1 MITNEELDHKTNIER
16 AMERAREEGARRDA
30 AAIAAQRAN
39 TLHFSTEDEET
50 IAAQYA
56 SGVNTA
62 DFTYHGQIGINAKGE
77 SIIGETRVYIIN
89 EEPVAPTHN
98 ASQEKDMNT
107 TNQSAVAAAAEAAAA
122 GQVAEEAAFDAELNT
137 LIDEGMVVGQQ
148 MIDNLDTT
156 MAGVEGLSSPENQ
169 APADASSKQSEEP
182 VKEAAGN
189 TLHQEPTKEA
199 PKQEPKKFGFKSF
212 FKGVGQKATALKDKV
227 VKPAPK
233 VELDQAAML
242 EEIKGLLA
250 TAVKQV
256 EDGMSKLPKGMFIP
270 APLVA
275 TSDDGVVTV
284 VGPAPAM

>member
-30 AAIAAQRAN
+30 VAIAAQRAN

-107 TNQSAVAAAAEAAAA
+107 TNQSAFAAAAEAAAA
-122 GQVAEEAAFDAELNT
+122 GQTAEEAAFDAQRNT

-169 APADASSKQSEEP
+169 APADAPSKQAEEP

-199 PKQEPKKFGFKSF
+199 PKQEPEKFSFKSF
-212 FKGVGQKATALKDKV
+212 FKGALW
-227 VKPAPK
+227 
-233 VELDQAAML
+233 
-242 EEIKGLLA
+242 
-250 TAVKQV
+250 
-256 EDGMSKLPKGMFIP
+256 S
-270 APLVA
+270 
-275 TSDDGVVTV
+275 
-284 VGPAPAM
+284 